1 MVSSAGNK
9 ALIGDGS
16 TYICVCFCLFLFL
29 PTRMRSFDVTL
40 VSTFTQK
47 NLSQT
52 VNTYVLC
59 MMEINFY
66 GPIFLLCRVDT
77 SMGPPNDILMYRYR
91 RLMNYTGP

>member
-1 MVSSAGNK
+1 
-9 ALIGDGS
+9 
-16 TYICVCFCLFLFL
+16 
-29 PTRMRSFDVTL
+29 MRSFDVTL

-66 GPIFLLCRVDT
+66 GPIFYYAELIQVWALPTIFLCIGIED
-77 SMGPPNDILMYRYR
+77 
-91 RLMNYTGP
+91 

>member
-1 MVSSAGNK
+1 
-9 ALIGDGS
+9 
-16 TYICVCFCLFLFL
+16 
-29 PTRMRSFDVTL
+29 MRSFDVTL